1 MSEQTENIL
10 KNWCELVAQD
20 TAMDWEHLPS
30 LGLYMDQVLTLL
42 GGELAVASEDGT
54 NPLTSSMI
62 NNYVKG
68 DVVPRPEKKK
78 YNREHLAILYMVCM
92 MKSQLALPQIR
103 QVLHQLGETESVESL
118 YQEFT
123 QLQTTEL
130 RAAADKAAAAG
141 DDRRALAQLAMQ
153 MAAEANARHLA
164 AMQILRSIEQEDES
178 VKRAEK
184 EAAKTEKKEAKAARK
199 EAKKS
204 AAERED
210 NA

>member
-1 MSEQTENIL
+1 MNEQPENIL

-20 TAMDWEHLPS
+20 TAMDWEHLPA

-42 GGELAVASEDGT
+42 GSELAVASEDGT
-54 NPLTSSMI
+54 NPITSSMI

-92 MKSQLALPQIR
+92 MKSQLPLPHIR
-103 QVLHQLGETESVESL
+103 KMLHQLGEAESTESL
-118 YQEFT
+118 YQDFT
-123 QLQTTEL
+123 HLQTAEL
-130 RAAADKAAAAG
+130 RAAADKTIAAG
-141 DDRRALAQLAMQ
+141 DDRQALARLAMQ

-164 AMQILRSIEQEDES
+164 AMQILRSIEQEEEW
-178 VKRAEK
+178 VKRAEI
-184 EAAKTEKKEAKAARK
+184 EAAKAEKKEAKAARK

-204 AAERED
+204 AVESEG

>member
-1 MSEQTENIL
+1 MRNLNCNVNAETFRKI
-10 KNWCELVAQD
+10 
-20 TAMDWEHLPS
+20 
-30 LGLYMDQVLTLL
+30 
-42 GGELAVASEDGT
+42 
-54 NPLTSSMI
+54 
-62 NNYVKG
+62 
-68 DVVPRPEKKK
+68 KK
-78 YNREHLAILYMVCM
+78 
-92 MKSQLALPQIR
+92 SLPQIR

-204 AAERED
+204 AAESED